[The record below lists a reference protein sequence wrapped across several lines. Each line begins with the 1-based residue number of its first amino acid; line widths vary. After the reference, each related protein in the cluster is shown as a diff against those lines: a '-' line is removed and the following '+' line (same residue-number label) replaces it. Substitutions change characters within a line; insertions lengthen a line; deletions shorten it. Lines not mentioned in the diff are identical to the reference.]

1 MSMLAGHP
9 AETIA
14 ATTLPL
20 PLYRRGKVRD
30 VYEAGG
36 NLLIVAT
43 DRISAYDHILATSI
57 PDKGRVLTLL
67 SAFWFERTRGI
78 VPNHMLSVDVQQIAR
93 AVPPLASVPLST
105 LAGRS
110 MLVRHCERID
120 VECVV
125 RGYLAGS
132 GWEEYR
138 RSGAVAGI
146 PLPAGLQQGSP
157 LPEPMFTP
165 ATKAASGHDE
175 NITYAQVI
183 DLVGA
188 GAAEE
193 LRDASVALYTFAAS
207 HAAAC
212 GLILADT
219 KFEFGRRDGH
229 LVLID
234 EALTPDSSRYWDAAA
249 YPQSLVAF
257 DKQFVRDHLNA
268 IGWNHEAPAPS
279 LPASVVEATRAR
291 YIQTYRQLTGR
302 ELGEPSANGPEGR
315 A

>member
-1 MSMLAGHP
+1 MSMSSKAMTGHP
-9 AETIA
+9 GPTIA
-14 ATTLPL
+14 DTSLPL

-57 PDKGRVLTLL
+57 SDKGRVLTML

-78 VPNHMLSVDVQQIAR
+78 VPNHMLSVDVQQITR
-93 AVPPLASVPLST
+93 TVPQLASVPIPT

-110 MLVRHCERID
+110 MLVRRCERID

-138 RSGAVAGI
+138 RNGAVAGI
-146 PLPAGLQQGSP
+146 SLPAGLQQGSP

-165 ATKAASGHDE
+165 ATKASSGHDE
-175 NITYAQVI
+175 NITYAQLS
-183 DLVGA
+183 DLVGE
-188 GAAEE
+188 GAARE
-193 LRDASVALYTFAAS
+193 LRDVSVALYKFAAS
-207 HAAAC
+207 HAASC

-219 KFEFGRRDGH
+219 KFEFGRRDSQ

-234 EALTPDSSRYWDAAA
+234 EALTPDSSRYWDATA
-249 YPQSLVAF
+249 YPESLVAF

-268 IGWNHEAPAPS
+268 VGWNREPPAPS
-279 LPASVVEATRAR
+279 LPTSVVEATRER

-302 ELGEPSANGPEGR
+302 ELHGAEGKS
-315 A
+315 

>member
-1 MSMLAGHP
+1 MSMMAGHP

-78 VPNHMLSVDVQQIAR
+78 LANHMLSVDAQQIAR
-93 AVPPLASVPLST
+93 AVPQLGSHLPT

-110 MLVRHCERID
+110 MLVRRCERID

-146 PLPAGLQQGSP
+146 PLPSGLQQGSP

-165 ATKAASGHDE
+165 ATKASSGHDE
-175 NITYAQVI
+175 NITYSQLA
-183 DLVGA
+183 DLVGE
-188 GAAEE
+188 GAAGE
-193 LRDASVALYTFAAS
+193 LRDCSVALYRCAAS
-207 HAAAC
+207 HAASC

-219 KFEFGRRDGH
+219 KFEFGRREGH

-234 EALTPDSSRYWDAAA
+234 EALTPDSSRYWDATA

-268 IGWNHEAPAPS
+268 IRWNHEPPAPS
-279 LPASVVEATRAR
+279 LPAAIVEATRQR

-302 ELGEPSANGPEGR
+302 ELGEPYAPGAEANV
-315 A
+315 